1 MPNIY
6 QFYVTPSVILFQ
18 LLNIFIILGYSAALI
33 VVKKVFIRKVSK
45 SGIHELEPLCDDYF
59 RNLSKFFNDPIG
71 YYQNDTR
78 WGKWLAKNINFFD
91 LGYSNELTDESE
103 VNSAIDE
110 IVEQFDFI
118 MISDYMEESLILL
131 KEELC
136 LQISD
141 IVFFS
146 INKRLDPDWASN
158 LKIS

>member
-1 MPNIY
+1 MDM
-6 QFYVTPSVILFQ
+6 
-18 LLNIFIILGYSAALI
+18 
-33 VVKKVFIRKVSK
+33 
-45 SGIHELEPLCDDYF
+45 HF
-59 RNLSKFFNDPIG
+59 RNHIKFFKDPVG

-103 VNSAIDE
+103 VNAAIDE
-110 IVEQFDFI
+110 IIKQFDFI
-118 MISDYMEESLILL
+118 MISDYMDESLILL

-146 INKRLDPDWASN
+146 INKRSDPNSAQTRPLPRVSARF
-158 LKIS
+158 

>member
-1 MPNIY
+1 MDM
-6 QFYVTPSVILFQ
+6 
-18 LLNIFIILGYSAALI
+18 
-33 VVKKVFIRKVSK
+33 
-45 SGIHELEPLCDDYF
+45 HF
-59 RNLSKFFNDPIG
+59 RNHKKFFKDPVG

-103 VNSAIDE
+103 VNAAIDE
-110 IVEQFDFI
+110 IIKQFDFI
-118 MISDYMEESLILL
+118 MISDYMDESLILL

-146 INKRLDPDWASN
+146 INKRSDPDPAPTRPLPRVSARF
-158 LKIS
+158 